1 MTRAI
6 QQSVVLPALPEELF
20 RTFLDSKMHSAVTS
34 GPAKM
39 SNKPG
44 GKWSAWGGMI
54 FGRNLLIVPN
64 RMIVQTWRSCVFK
77 KSEPDSILVLTFSK
91 AKGGGRIDLV
101 HVNVPA
107 YDHKGVR
114 EGWPKYYWKPWKA
127 YLNLKRKR

>member
-6 QQSVVLPALPEELF
+6 QQSVVLAAPPEELF
-20 RTFLDSKMHSAVTS
+20 RTFLDSRKHSAVTG

-39 SNKPG
+39 SGKTG
-44 GKWSAWGGMI
+44 EKWSAWGGMI
-54 FGRNLLIVPN
+54 FGRNLLIVPE
-64 RMIVQTWRSCVFK
+64 RMIVQAWRSCVFK

-101 HVNVPA
+101 HVNVPP

-127 YLNLKRKR
+127 YLKRQR